1 MKGREHFGLAV
12 SRRGNMVG
20 GSELTNRVGAGVSV
34 VEPDQITGVEV
45 DHSISWSR
53 SSLIVRVESVPPRRC
68 LRWARN
74 TRVNLGLAKKGL
86 AGRRCRNDPGH
97 EAATFGDIDLS
108 RGRLPDPLPGVF
120 MKFADSDRFHV
131 SHCVTLKDTKQGR
144 ENLTEA

>member
-12 SRRGNMVG
+12 SRRGNMVS
-20 GSELTNRVGAGVSV
+20 GSERANRVGAGVLV

-74 TRVNLGLAKKGL
+74 ARVNLGLAKKGW
-86 AGRRCRNDPGH
+86 AGGGAVRNDLGDK
-97 EAATFGDIDLS
+97 AAMLSNIDLS
-108 RGRLPDPLPGVF
+108 RGRLPDPAPGVF
-120 MKFADSDRFHV
+120 VKFADGDRFMCLIL
-131 SHCVTLKDTKQGR
+131 SH
-144 ENLTEA
+144 